1 MHWLCFSQ
9 REHKLVCSKSGITT
23 FPEIS
28 QAKTL
33 PDDILMKNSL
43 RRRWSYNLA
52 LGLWNNWHE
61 IQQSDLAAVSNS
73 LPCLELRPSPQT
85 GWHITSNTE
94 TQLSFCKTVK
104 ALLDFS
110 PAHLYVYFCS
120 SKLFFFQYWKL
131 KESQVNKE
139 TKTLRRK
146 HFLLLYFP
154 LSSTCSVARE
164 PYGDWQACYIS
175 LSCQLARALGSSSL
189 KWRDKSLL
197 TCQATVNANWACYQ
211 CIIYRESCR
220 HFHRTGS

>member
-1 MHWLCFSQ
+1 MSFCTNIYRNMHWLCFSQ
-9 REHKLVCSKSGITT
+9 WERKLVCNKSGITI

-85 GWHITSNTE
+85 GWHITNNTE

-120 SKLFFFQYWKL
+120 TKLFFFNTENQN
-131 KESQVNKE
+131 ESQLTE
-139 TKTLRRK
+139 RK
-146 HFLLLYFP
+146 QKPLEGNTSFYF
-154 LSSTCSVARE
+154 T
-164 PYGDWQACYIS
+164 S
-175 LSCQLARALGSSSL
+175 LSPPPTVLPGSRMETDRPATSL
-189 KWRDKSLL
+189 CR
-197 TCQATVNANWACYQ
+197 VN
-211 CIIYRESCR
+211 
-220 HFHRTGS
+220 